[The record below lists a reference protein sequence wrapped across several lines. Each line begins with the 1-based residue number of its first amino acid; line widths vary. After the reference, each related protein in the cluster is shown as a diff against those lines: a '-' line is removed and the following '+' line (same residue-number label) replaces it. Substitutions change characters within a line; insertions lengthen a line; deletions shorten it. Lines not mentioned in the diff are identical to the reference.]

1 MTAANS
7 TALLLLSN
15 TAPLPLNN
23 TELLLL
29 SSTELL
35 LLSSTALLPS
45 STVHLLLSSNTA
57 LLPLNPPISL
67 RPIALLCPTVGLLS
81 STRTSSDGTMLRQPL
96 AALSG
101 RLLVRHLPLLPR
113 ILVLLTSLNPLT
125 DLVVTLV
132 LLVDMVL
139 QLLAAT
145 VVLLAMAA
153 TLLLLLVRVVTDLLL
168 QAMVPP
174 RLMALLLPM
183 ALPLLTEP
191 PVNTELPLMVIA
203 ATTPTV
209 KARRRRAVALECFS
223 VPQVVSPLV
232 LSAVP

>member
-1 MTAANS
+1 M
-7 TALLLLSN
+7 
-15 TAPLPLNN
+15 
-23 TELLLL
+23 
-29 SSTELL
+29 
-35 LLSSTALLPS
+35 
-45 STVHLLLSSNTA
+45 
-57 LLPLNPPISL
+57 
-67 RPIALLCPTVGLLS
+67 
-81 STRTSSDGTMLRQPL
+81 
-96 AALSG
+96 
-101 RLLVRHLPLLPR
+101 
-113 ILVLLTSLNPLT
+113 
-125 DLVVTLV
+125 VTLV

-153 TLLLLLVRVVTDLLL
+153 TLLLPLVRVVTDLLL